1 MNAKINEQLR
11 PLVVPLDSLHL
22 DEFNAMDHPDENLAA
37 IMKSLQTFGQQKP
50 IVALKN
56 GTIIAGNGT
65 WDSARRLGWTE
76 IAVVQFDD
84 DKEVYAKAYAIA
96 DNRTAQLS
104 TWNEANLQRAI
115 TEIKAEIVDATITGF
130 DEKRIEKIIQT
141 EAEREANKQ
150 KYYDEPPTEYFVNVK
165 VKDEA
170 EQRRLFEELAGRGL
184 ECRLVL
190 L

>member
-65 WDSARRLGWTE
+65 WDSARRLGWSE

-130 DEKRIEKIIQT
+130 DEKRIEKIIAEVAT
-141 EAEREANKQ
+141 EARETSAREINT
-150 KYYDEPPTEYFVNVK
+150 DEYT
-165 VKDEA
+165 
-170 EQRRLFEELAGRGL
+170 LAHRCPKCGFQFND
-184 ECRLVL
+184 
-190 L
+190 